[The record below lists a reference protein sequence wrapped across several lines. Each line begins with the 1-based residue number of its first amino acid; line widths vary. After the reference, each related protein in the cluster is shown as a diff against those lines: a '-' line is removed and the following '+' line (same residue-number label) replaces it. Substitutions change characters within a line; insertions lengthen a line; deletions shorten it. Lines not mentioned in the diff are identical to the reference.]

1 MSLIL
6 IVKSSMLGLILFM
19 LKKLLEL
26 IEFLFDETKKNKTK
40 QNKQT
45 IKRVIW
51 CVITVKSKCSIM
63 MSTISV
69 MTLRYAIV
77 LLQCDVLICYLVLV
91 LWHYAMTFGYFA
103 FAMCWFVKF
112 SKIFQ
117 YSSLGFPSVHCTGY
131 CAAPWRTIKTN
142 KTGFL
147 F

>member
-19 LKKLLEL
+19 LKTLLEL
-26 IEFLFDETKKNKTK
+26 IEFLFDKTKKKTK

-51 CVITVKSKCSIM
+51 GVITVKSKCSIM

-77 LLQCDVLICYLVLV
+77 LFQCDVLICYLVLV

-117 YSSLGFPSVHCTGY
+117 YSSVGFPSVHCTGY
-131 CAAPWRTIKTN
+131 SAAPWRTIKTN
-142 KTGFL
+142 KKGFL

>member
-19 LKKLLEL
+19 LKTLLEL
-26 IEFLFDETKKNKTK
+26 IEFLFDKTKKK

-51 CVITVKSKCSIM
+51 GVITVKSKCSIM

-77 LLQCDVLICYLVLV
+77 LFQCDVLICYLVLV

-117 YSSLGFPSVHCTGY
+117 YSSVGFPSVY

>member
-19 LKKLLEL
+19 LKTLLEL
-26 IEFLFDETKKNKTK
+26 IEFLFDKTKKKTK

-51 CVITVKSKCSIM
+51 GVITVKSKCSIM

-77 LLQCDVLICYLVLV
+77 L
-91 LWHYAMTFGYFA
+91 F
-103 FAMCWFVKF
+103 
-112 SKIFQ
+112 
-117 YSSLGFPSVHCTGY
+117 
-131 CAAPWRTIKTN
+131 
-142 KTGFL
+142 
-147 F
+147 

>member
-19 LKKLLEL
+19 LKTLLEL
-26 IEFLFDETKKNKTK
+26 IEFLFDKTKKNKT
-40 QNKQT
+40 KQT

-51 CVITVKSKCSIM
+51 GVITVKSKCSIM

-69 MTLRYAIV
+69 LTLRYAIV
-77 LLQCDVLICYLVLV
+77 LFQCDVLICYLVLV

-112 SKIFQ
+112 SKISQ
-117 YSSLGFPSVHCTGY
+117 YSSIGFPSVHCTGY
-131 CAAPWRTIKTN
+131 CAVPWRTIKTN

>member
-19 LKKLLEL
+19 LKTLLEL
-26 IEFLFDETKKNKTK
+26 IEFLFDKTKKKTK

-51 CVITVKSKCSIM
+51 GVITVKSKCSIM

-77 LLQCDVLICYLVLV
+77 LFQCDVLICYLVLV

-117 YSSLGFPSVHCTGY
+117 YSSVGFPSVHCTGY

-142 KTGFL
+142 KKGFL

>member
-1 MSLIL
+1 
-6 IVKSSMLGLILFM
+6 MLGLIFFM

-91 LWHYAMTFGYFA
+91 L
-103 FAMCWFVKF
+103 
-112 SKIFQ
+112 
-117 YSSLGFPSVHCTGY
+117 
-131 CAAPWRTIKTN
+131 
-142 KTGFL
+142 
-147 F
+147 